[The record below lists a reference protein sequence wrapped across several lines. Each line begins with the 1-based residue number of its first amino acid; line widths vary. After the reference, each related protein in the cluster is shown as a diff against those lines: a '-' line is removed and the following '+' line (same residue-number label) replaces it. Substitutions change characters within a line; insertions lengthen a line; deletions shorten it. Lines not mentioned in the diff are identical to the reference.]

1 MKTAGTVVVVA
12 LACVA
17 TVASSP
23 PQPCEETGIFHGS
36 ILEGYREEFTA
47 QPSDGSSSQLF
58 KGAEARAVLSKCT
71 EIDVIFGFVSISD
84 DFYPAL
90 KKVGFIGPYNF
101 FDPYTSIEELNGFES
116 VEELGDVVGFQRIT
130 GLNNVKQSGSIRAVT
145 IDGLQS
151 LERAGSISAS
161 ETAGLSKVISADS
174 VRLDSVD
181 EGAPFLPN
189 IEELTGN
196 LVMER
201 GTRSV
206 LSMPTVRKI
215 RGSVSVSATSLTDW
229 QGFAPAAT
237 IGGNFVVYQNT
248 VLSSLIVNSW
258 LSQNSQFI
266 QGEIVVC
273 KNNRDTQ
280 DSCPNNFV
288 FQEPK

>member
-23 PQPCEETGIFHGS
+23 PLPCEENGVFRGS
-36 ILEGYREEFTA
+36 VLEGFREEFTA
-47 QPSDGSSSQLF
+47 QPADGSSSQLF

-161 ETAGLSKVISADS
+161 ETLGLGNVKHAHS
-174 VRLDSVD
+174 VRRERAPV
-181 EGAPFLPN
+181 GAFFLPN
-189 IEELTGN
+189 LEELSGN
-196 LVMER
+196 LFV
-201 GTRSV
+201 TRDFSPV
-206 LSMPTVRKI
+206 FSMPKI
-215 RGSVSVSATSLTDW
+215 QRVAGAVVASGNAFTLW
-229 QGFAPAAT
+229 QGFLPNT
-237 IGGNFVVYQNT
+237 EVGGDFVVYQNGALPSGS
-248 VLSSLIVNSW
+248 VFSW
-258 LSQNSQFI
+258 IDESDAKI
-266 QGEIVVC
+266 AGDIIVC
-273 KNNRDTQ
+273 KNENEDQMT
-280 DSCPNNFV
+280 CPSSFV
-288 FQEPK
+288 FKEPE